1 MPLRICICACRNGA
15 KARAPICCYLGVA
28 GGFEALLMFYDLNL
42 AGDTGD
48 AFLQRER
55 VTMAVRLGFD
65 CLATNH
71 QASDRLTEQDRCW
84 DGACIGMVT
93 YGN

>member
-1 MPLRICICACRNGA
+1 
-15 KARAPICCYLGVA
+15 
-28 GGFEALLMFYDLNL
+28 MFYDLNL

-55 VTMAVRLGFD
+55 VAMAVRLGFD

-71 QASDRLTEQDRCW
+71 QATDRLTEQDR
-84 DGACIGMVT
+84 
-93 YGN
+93 